1 MGDKL
6 FLTDLASS
14 DDIQEFE
21 ECNEIDDEYEKVSNP
36 LSYHLKQHF
45 RMRRRQR
52 SERGLSF
59 NDSNSQQ
66 YNGQQSDN
74 EQVCLVTRCVVET
87 SEKFNY
93 LKQRFIH
100 MSI

>member
-1 MGDKL
+1 MTND
-6 FLTDLASS
+6 FLTDLAPS

-21 ECNEIDDEYEKVSNP
+21 ECNEIDDEYEKVNNP

-59 NDSNSQQ
+59 NESNSQQ
-66 YNGQQSDN
+66 YNSQQSDN
-74 EQVCLVTRCVVET
+74 EKVCLVTCLVVQNE
-87 SEKFNY
+87 
-93 LKQRFIH
+93 
-100 MSI
+100 

>member
-1 MGDKL
+1 MTKYGIESKLSDKW

-21 ECNEIDDEYEKVSNP
+21 ECNEIDDEYEKVNNP

-59 NDSNSQQ
+59 NESNS
-66 YNGQQSDN
+66 QQSDN
-74 EQVCLVTRCVVET
+74 EKVCLATCLVLEM
-87 SEKFNY
+87 SE
-93 LKQRFIH
+93 I
-100 MSI
+100 I

>member
-59 NDSNSQQ
+59 NESNSQQ
-66 YNGQQSDN
+66 YNNQQSDN
-74 EQVCLVTRCVVET
+74 EKVCVFTGFILENG
-87 SEKFNY
+87 EKLY
-93 LKQRFIH
+93 
-100 MSI
+100 S

>member
-1 MGDKL
+1 MI

-21 ECNEIDDEYEKVSNP
+21 ECNEIDDEYEKVNNP

-45 RMRRRQR
+45 RLRRRQR

-59 NDSNSQQ
+59 NESNS
-66 YNGQQSDN
+66 QQSDN
-74 EQVCLVTRCVVET
+74 EKVCLVTGIVEET
-87 SEKFNY
+87 SEQLLSKKRN
-93 LKQRFIH
+93 IH

>member
-1 MGDKL
+1 MSKYGTENKLSDKW

-21 ECNEIDDEYEKVSNP
+21 ECNEIDDEYEKVNNP

-59 NDSNSQQ
+59 NESNSQQ
-66 YNGQQSDN
+66 YNNQQSDN
-74 EQVCLVTRCVVET
+74 EKVCLVTGIVEET
-87 SEKFNY
+87 SEQ
-93 LKQRFIH
+93 LI
-100 MSI
+100 I